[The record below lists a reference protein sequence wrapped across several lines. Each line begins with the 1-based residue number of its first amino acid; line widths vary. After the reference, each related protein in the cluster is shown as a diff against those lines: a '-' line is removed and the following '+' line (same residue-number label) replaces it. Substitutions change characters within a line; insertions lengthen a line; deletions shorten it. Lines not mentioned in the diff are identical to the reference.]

1 MLYNKICCCVFVFG
15 ISNKMTKENDW
26 KNVLEEPSFDLFSIS
41 RGLLF
46 SVLFF
51 TSSLFRHF
59 SFIQIFSNK
68 QTNDDVFVQSDAL
81 SKILFILEIEKTQID
96 LAEVSI
102 Q

>member
-1 MLYNKICCCVFVFG
+1 MLYNKICRCVFAFG

-46 SVLFF
+46 SFLFF

-59 SFIQIFSNK
+59 SFIQIFFK

>member
-1 MLYNKICCCVFVFG
+1 
-15 ISNKMTKENDW
+15 MTKENDW

-59 SFIQIFSNK
+59 SFIQIFFSNK
-68 QTNDDVFVQSDAL
+68 QTMMS
-81 SKILFILEIEKTQID
+81 LFNRMLFQRFCLFWILEIEKTQID